1 MRPTRRMPARWKDK
15 QPPGFQRGFLL
26 IMAVVLIVIAALLL
40 TVMMFLG
47 VTGTESSASHSQS
60 ARALFIAESGVERA
74 LYGFSKEG
82 TACAS
87 LTYTAGLGEGNFST
101 TGALYA
107 PAATALSAAISAT
120 DTVIPVASTAGYAPH
135 GRLTIGAESIN
146 YTGSSATSCG
156 AFSAP
161 CFTGILRGAAGSTA
175 AAHALGAAVN
185 QSQCLVRSLG
195 TVGSAQRTVERAI
208 SSSGGNVLAMAV
220 YAKQDGNPVP
230 YFRIWDGTAWG
241 AEGTALAVGTDVD
254 IHFVVLKFAR
264 TRNEAI
270 LGVQYL
276 DNTTGQTAISVQR
289 WDGTSWTGLTT
300 LATGIGGGD
309 HNRRGFDI
317 EYETANDRAVV
328 VYRLAGNG
336 TEDPD
341 YRIWDGS
348 NWTAAATIIV
358 GTTQAPRWIELAP
371 NPLSTSNEI
380 AMMLVDRA
388 DDVYGMAWTGAAWDT
403 MGVGAAW
410 DDADDSVTKT
420 IDVAYEQQS
429 GRAMFIWA
437 DDVDSDQRYRL
448 WDGST
453 STLGGILTLDLGNIT
468 GPDMNGRGEWVR
480 LAPRSGSNEILYGV
494 QDDND
499 DLFTALWS
507 GAAWGSGIR
516 HDDAVEDGRDR
527 NFDIVFETYAP
538 NTHLAWLVWGNGA
551 SLSRRQWNSNTS
563 SWGGTTTTGGDTAL
577 VQLMAHPSSG
587 VVLSA
592 IYEDQGATFDDL
604 REMHLPAGGAWTVL
618 TNPSTTPAD
627 PFWAGQTVNN
637 PVLERVTLAPYRYG
651 FDIYD
656 WIEVFP

>member
-1 MRPTRRMPARWKDK
+1 MGRAPSM
-15 QPPGFQRGFLL
+15 QRGFLL
-26 IMAVVLIVIAALLL
+26 ITAVVLIVIVGLLAAVI
-40 TVMMFLG
+40 TFLSATG
-47 VTGTESSASHSQS
+47 VLSGAQHAISAK
-60 ARALFIAESGVERA
+60 ALFVAESGMERA
-74 LYGFSKEG
+74 LYGFKAG

-87 LTYTAGLGEGNFST
+87 LSSLTPPSTVGEGDFSLLGT
-101 TGALYA
+101 LHN
-107 PAATALSAAISAT
+107 PAAPVTIAVDIGTT
-120 DTVIPVASTAGYAPH
+120 DTVIPVSADPRTAGYATH
-135 GRLTIGAESIN
+135 GRLTISTEALSYSGVATTGCSGAP
-146 YTGSSATSCG
+146 A
-156 AFSAP
+156 
-161 CFTGILRGAAGSTA
+161 CFTGVTRGVAGTTAVDPVIGNSVLQNQCVIRST
-175 AAHALGAAVN
+175 
-185 QSQCLVRSLG
+185 
-195 TVGSAQRTVERAI
+195 GSVDTAKRVVERAV
-208 SSSGGNVLAMAV
+208 SSSGGNVRAMAA
-220 YAKQDGNPVP
+220 YAKLDGDRTP
-230 YFRIWDGTAWG
+230 YYRNWDGTSWG
-241 AEGTALAVGTDVD
+241 TESTALAVGTAGNDIR
-254 IHFVVLKFAR
+254 IHFIVLKFAR

-276 DNTTGQTAISVQR
+276 DNTTGQTEISVQR
-289 WDGTSWTGLTT
+289 WNGTAWVGLTN
-300 LATGIGGGD
+300 LVTGIGGGD

-328 VYRLAGNG
+328 VYRLAGNN

-341 YRIWDGS
+341 YRIWNGS

-380 AMMLVDRA
+380 AMMLVDRN

-437 DDVDSDQRYRL
+437 DDNDSDQRYRL

-453 STLGGILTLDLGNIT
+453 STLSGISTLDLGNIP

-480 LAPRSGSNEILYGV
+480 LAPRSGSSEILYGV

-499 DLFTALWS
+499 DLFTAFWS

-516 HDDAVEDGRDR
+516 HDDAIEAGNDR
-527 NFDIVFETYAP
+527 NFDIVFETYGP

-551 SLSRRQWNSNTS
+551 TVSRKQWNSTTS
-563 SWGGTTTTGGDTAL
+563 SWGAVTTTGDDTAL

-587 VVLSA
+587 VVLAA
-592 IYEDQGATFDDL
+592 IYEDRGATNDDL
-604 REMHLPAGGAWTVL
+604 REMHLPAGGAWSAL
-618 TNPSTTPAD
+618 TDPSSTATD

-637 PVLERVTLAPYRYG
+637 PVNERVTLAPYRFG